1 MSKCKVII
9 ITNSELV
16 SGFGLAGVEVQEARN
31 GEEATAIVSRIISV
45 GREFGIIGIDEDLHA
60 KVDPK
65 LIEDIEEAGV
75 PLLITFPTA
84 GIYSQDKLKQE
95 DDYTAN
101 LIRNA
106 IGYHIKLNR

>member
-9 ITNSELV
+9 VTNPEMV

-31 GEEATAIVSRIISV
+31 GEEATAIVSRIMSV

-60 KVDPK
+60 QIDPD
-65 LIEDIEEAGV
+65 LLEEIEEVGI

-84 GIYSQDKLKQE
+84 GIYSLDKLKQE